1 MSWAEHYLED
11 AAAGEL
17 PHYSILEIVGSSASL
32 FSLLIAVICLFGC
45 LLSIGAVA
53 VFPFFPNK
61 RLLPVIFGPIL
72 LSLGFYAL
80 ALSGGLV
87 ALGFWS
93 GVAIVGLSYPLLKR
107 RTLRRAASKI
117 ADPT

>member
-1 MSWAEHYLED
+1 MSWSKQFLEG
-11 AAAGEL
+11 ATAGDI
-17 PHYSILEIVGSSASL
+17 PHYSALEIAGGFASI
-32 FSLLIAVICLFGC
+32 FSLLIAVLCIFGC
-45 LLSIGAVA
+45 LLGISAVA
-53 VFPFFPNK
+53 VFPFFPDK

-93 GVAIVGLSYPLLKR
+93 GVALVGLSYPLLKR
-107 RTLRRAASKI
+107 RALRRSASKI
-117 ADPT
+117 AGPA